1 MKTTTRRP
9 ADSRRSGKG
18 ASLAHPG
25 GPATKRPGS
34 WSGLGPLQV
43 EVLVLAWEGGRKG
56 VTVRELYEQMRAE
69 RPIAYT
75 TVMTE
80 LGSLTTKGLLV
91 CDSSQTV
98 YRYRPAIPPRRVR
111 GTILDQIVA
120 VFYRGQAAPAV
131 ARLLGLA
138 SLTENGL
145 EQLRREAQRLQS

>member
-1 MKTTTRRP
+1 
-9 ADSRRSGKG
+9 
-18 ASLAHPG
+18 
-25 GPATKRPGS
+25 
-34 WSGLGPLQV
+34 
-43 EVLVLAWEGGRKG
+43 VLVLAWEGGRKG

-145 EQLRREAQRLQS
+145 EQLRREGQRLQS